1 MHKIL
6 KMSIA
11 SQYQQHIKYV
21 ERFNNFSA
29 YILHQSN
36 ELSKEIEAFAEEGCE
51 LVENKSD
58 EEKRLYLRQMQDVHF
73 FCSFCMPFIMIWIYI
88 TLNRRDD
95 LLEELFGEK
104 ANDTTYIPDI
114 DELFSVLMAFDIPVR
129 DKIINRLPYKE
140 FNGIK
145 NALDSND
152 KQTFASMVNNSSFD
166 FRTFA
171 GIVRHFANFYEIYT
185 LLLNFE
191 NGGEET
197 KPYLWYVTEQ
207 MAKSTNPS
215 VSNIGK
221 STVKASEMSSHVT
234 DKKDFGIFLE
244 SFSSYV
250 QELNKLAYRIISE
263 YKENPTTDYIEEEIK
278 VLNLVL
284 EDMPVWENNTK
295 ENTPAEKVKEK
306 TEDAYSVPAK
316 NCIIGQCPLTKN
328 QLARLAN
335 ELSQTL
341 PPYIGSKDK
350 NSFMYIFRGEYTNE
364 PDFGTK
370 IKWHGSTASL
380 LYLLHQIWEGK
391 DLPSGYADVI
401 AERFVF
407 YDKKNFISV
416 KGVSLLNQSNYKER
430 LNKEKENGGIDH
442 ITKTDEIIKKIKT
455 NI

>member
-1 MHKIL
+1 
-6 KMSIA
+6 MSIA

-36 ELSKEIEAFAEEGCE
+36 ELGKEIEAFAEEGCE

-114 DELFSVLMAFDIPVR
+114 DELFSVLMAFDVPVR

-145 NALDSND
+145 IALDGND
-152 KQTFASMVNNSSFD
+152 KQSFASMVNNSSFD

-171 GIVRHFANFYEIYT
+171 GVAHRFANFYEIYT

-191 NGGEET
+191 NDGEET
-197 KPYLWYVTEQ
+197 KPYLWYVTEK

-215 VSNIGK
+215 VSKIGK
-221 STVKASEMSSHVT
+221 LTFKVSEMSSHVT
-234 DKKDFGIFLE
+234 NEKDFLIFLE

-278 VLNLVL
+278 VMNLVL
-284 EDMPVWENNTK
+284 EEMPVLENNTK
-295 ENTPAEKVKEK
+295 ENTSAEKAKEN

-316 NCIIGQCPLTKN
+316 NCIIGQCPLTKD

-341 PPYIGSKDK
+341 PPYIDSKDK
-350 NSFMYIFRGEYTNE
+350 NSFMYVFNGEYINT
-364 PDFGTK
+364 PYFDSV
-370 IKWHGSTASL
+370 IKWYGSTASL
-380 LYLLHQIWEGK
+380 KYLLTKIWK
-391 DLPSGYADVI
+391 LKLPSGYAKI
-401 AERFVF
+401 ITERFTF
-407 YDKKNFISV
+407 HT
-416 KGVSLLNQSNYKER
+416 KGKFSPITADTFLGDSKYIKR
-430 LNKEKENGGIDH
+430 LFKEKENGGIDH
-442 ITKTDEIIKKIKT
+442 IKKIDEIMNKIKT
-455 NI
+455 HT

>member
-1 MHKIL
+1 LHKIL

-114 DELFSVLMAFDIPVR
+114 DELFSVLMAFDVPVR

-145 NALDSND
+145 IALDSND

-171 GIVRHFANFYEIYT
+171 GVVRRFANFYEIYT

-191 NGGEET
+191 NCGEET

-207 MAKSTNPS
+207 MMAKSTNPS
-215 VSNIGK
+215 VSKIGK
-221 STVKASEMSSHVT
+221 STVKVSEMSSHVT
-234 DKKDFGIFLE
+234 DKKDFVIFLE

-263 YKENPTTDYIEEEIK
+263 YKENPTTDYIEEETK

-284 EDMPVWENNTK
+284 EDMPVMENDAKK
-295 ENTPAEKVKEK
+295 ENTLAEKVEEK
-306 TEDAYSVPAK
+306 TKDVYSIPAK
-316 NCIIGQCPLTKN
+316 NCIIGQCPLTKD
-328 QLARLAN
+328 QLARLSD
-335 ELSQTL
+335 ELSQTS
-341 PPYIGSKDK
+341 PPYLDSKDK
-350 NSFMYIFRGEYTNE
+350 NSFMYLFKGESTNM
-364 PDFGTK
+364 PDFNSRISWYGNK
-370 IKWHGSTASL
+370 AAL
-380 LYLLHQIWEGK
+380 AYLLKSIWNF
-391 DLPSGYADVI
+391 DNLPKGSAKVI

-407 YDKKNFISV
+407 HEGKPIIKDITLKTIHFYDDLKTV
-416 KGVSLLNQSNYKER
+416 
-430 LNKEKENGGIDH
+430 KENGGIDH
-442 ITKTDEIIKKIKT
+442 IKKIDEIMNKIKT
-455 NI
+455 HT

>member
-114 DELFSVLMAFDIPVR
+114 DELFSVLMAFDVPVR

-140 FNGIK
+140 FNRIK
-145 NALDSND
+145 IALDSND
-152 KQTFASMVNNSSFD
+152 KQAFASMVNNSSFD

-171 GIVRHFANFYEIYT
+171 GVVRRFANFYEIYT
-185 LLLNFE
+185 LLLNLE

-197 KPYLWYVTEQ
+197 KPYLWYITEQ
-207 MAKSTNPS
+207 MTKSTNPS
-215 VSNIGK
+215 VSKIGK
-221 STVKASEMSSHVT
+221 SIFMVSEMSSHVANE
-234 DKKDFGIFLE
+234 KDFVLFLE

-263 YKENPTTDYIEEEIK
+263 YNENPTTDYIEEEIK

-295 ENTPAEKVKEK
+295 EKTPAEKVKEK

-316 NCIIGQCPLTKN
+316 NCIIGRCPLTKD

-341 PPYIGSKDK
+341 PPYIDSKDK
-350 NSFMYIFRGEYTNE
+350 NSFMYVFNGEYINTPNF
-364 PDFGTK
+364 DSV
-370 IKWHGSTASL
+370 IKWYGSTASL
-380 LYLLHQIWEGK
+380 KYLLTKVWNLN
-391 DLPSGYADVI
+391 LPSGYAKKI
-401 AERFVF
+401 TERFTF
-407 YDKKNFISV
+407 YTKSKFSPITADTFLSDSKYIK
-416 KGVSLLNQSNYKER
+416 R
-430 LNKEKENGGIDH
+430 LVKEKEKGGIDH
-442 ITKTDEIIKKIKT
+442 IKKIDEIMNKIKT
-455 NI
+455 HT

>member
-1 MHKIL
+1 
-6 KMSIA
+6 MSIA

-215 VSNIGK
+215 VSKIGK

-316 NCIIGQCPLTKN
+316 NCIIGLCPLTKN